1 MKRLILFFLSAMLLY
16 SCGPKLEEVVEET
29 HADGSPRIVSFYQ
42 EIDGVREK
50 VKVAAFYESG
60 QKRYEGEYAHG
71 KRNGFWVY
79 WYDNGNKWS
88 EGYFKDDLRDGF
100 GTTWHK
106 NGQKHYEGSYKEGI
120 RVGVWKFWSPQGEF
134 VKELNYD

>member
-1 MKRLILFFLSAMLLY
+1 MLLY

>member
-16 SCGPKLEEVVEET
+16 SCEPKLEEVVEET